1 MTHKKKLSSFFK
13 ITKKKKRFE
22 NSSFKKQKQKSILKK
37 FEIFGGD
44 QELNSI
50 INAERWESFSHQRR
64 WPVEGLQ

>member
-13 ITKKKKRFE
+13 ITKKKRFE
-22 NSSFKKQKQKSILKK
+22 NFSFNKQTQNSIFKN

-44 QELNSI
+44 QKLNSI